1 MMRQFGI
8 TCNGAAVTAV
18 DQIESVAG
26 ALDPAAPV
34 EIRCPTMFPETS
46 IECRDL
52 LSALGFGAFTI
63 EVRGYLFTAVHGFIP
78 NMERWRRACGSNRV
92 PARSTDGVQSADRT
106 AVAIRVK
113 DFGSEFR
120 LVHPLLDDTLGV
132 AADRWVLQAADIGN
146 LLEGQRELEP
156 FGIIINHENGKVRN
170 VDTLLDFAKEDDRGV
185 CFHGPTQ
192 LGIAAPSRGSL
203 VLVSPDPRGDL
214 FVFVGRIR
222 RRHHR

>member
-8 TCNGAAVTAV
+8 TCNGAAVTTV

-106 AVAIRVK
+106 PSADCAVDGRILISSRGCSLNAGELIQAIARARATALK
-113 DFGSEFR
+113 RRARAIGSEIPAR
-120 LVHPLLDDTLGV
+120 ISSGHATALD
-132 AADRWVLQAADIGN
+132 AATWSALT
-146 LLEGQRELEP
+146 
-156 FGIIINHENGKVRN
+156 II
-170 VDTLLDFAKEDDRGV
+170 
-185 CFHGPTQ
+185 TQ
-192 LGIAAPSRGSL
+192 
-203 VLVSPDPRGDL
+203 
-214 FVFVGRIR
+214 
-222 RRHHR
+222 